1 MSAGLAQDAAVAAVA
16 RLAPSLA
23 ETFRDPWWLIGS
35 TAMLLAGVDDIVPHD
50 IDVLASA
57 RDAEAFVL
65 RHAGLIER
73 DHRPP
78 GDELFRSRF
87 ARFRFAPLPVEV
99 MGGLQVCRDGAW
111 KPVRIGTT
119 RMVDCGGGA
128 VVPVPSPAEQLRL
141 FEWFGRDKD
150 IDKAR
155 RLRARAVIG
164 DRDVA

>member
-1 MSAGLAQDAAVAAVA
+1 
-16 RLAPSLA
+16 
-23 ETFRDPWWLIGS
+23 
-35 TAMLLAGVDDIVPHD
+35 MLLAGVVDIVPHE

-57 RDAEAFVL
+57 RDAEGFVL

-99 MGGLQVCRDGAW
+99 MGGLHVRRDGAW
-111 KPVRIGTT
+111 KPVRIATT
-119 RMVDCGGGA
+119 RLVDCGGA

-155 RLRARAVIG
+155 RLRAHAVIG

>member
-1 MSAGLAQDAAVAAVA
+1 MSAGLAHDAAVAAVA

-35 TAMLLAGVDDIVPHD
+35 TAMVLLGVDDIVPHD

-57 RDAEAFVL
+57 RDAEAFMV
-65 RHAGLIER
+65 RHADLLER
-73 DHRPP
+73 DHRPA

-111 KPVRIGTT
+111 EPVRIGAT
-119 RMVDCGGGA
+119 RMVECGGDV
-128 VVPVPSPAEQLRL
+128 VVPVPAPAEQLRL
-141 FEWFGRDKD
+141 FEWFGRGKD
-150 IDKAR
+150 IDNAR
-155 RLRARAVIG
+155 RLRAHSLLG